1 MKNRERRKW
10 TAALAAAAVVLA
22 FGTSLALGREKYE
35 EKFEKTVALAKDG
48 KVVLNNVSGDIEIRS
63 SKENQVRI
71 EAVKVSQASSMDKA
85 KEDAAKVTIEVTS
98 EAGVVQILTRYPER
112 QGGFWGSGSLNV
124 SVNYKVSIPEK
135 AGVEVKSVSGDVH
148 LEAIGGPAKV
158 KSVSGDA
165 AITGAAGVDV
175 DLTSGDLTL
184 ANISGDVYIKS
195 VSGDIKATGIK
206 GSIELSSISGEIDLK
221 DVSDARSV
229 SAKTVSGNITY
240 IGAIV
245 AGGNYE
251 LKSFSGNVEMRI
263 PAGSA
268 FDFEASTRSGVVDT
282 DFSVEVS
289 GRISPKEI
297 HGTVNKGGARIRLS
311 SFSGDIDLKKY

>member
-1 MKNRERRKW
+1 MSKRESRKW
-10 TAALAAAAVVLA
+10 GAAFAAAAVVLA
-22 FGTSLALGREKYE
+22 FGTALAFAREKYE
-35 EKFEKTVALAKDG
+35 EKFEKTVALANDG
-48 KVVLNNVSGDIEIRS
+48 KVILKNVSGDIEIRS
-63 SKENQVRI
+63 SRENQVRI

-85 KEDAAKVTIEVTS
+85 KENAAKVTIEVTS
-98 EAGVVQILTRYPER
+98 EAGVVQVLTRFPER
-112 QGGFWGSGSLNV
+112 QGGFWGGDSLNV
-124 SVNYKVSIPEK
+124 SVNYKLSIPEK
-135 AGVEVKSVSGDVH
+135 ASVDVKSVSGDVR
-148 LEAIGGPAKV
+148 LESIGGSAKV

-165 AITGAAGVDV
+165 VIRGAAGADV

-184 ANISGDVYIKS
+184 QNISGDVYIKS
-195 VSGDIKATGIK
+195 VSGDIEATGIK

-229 SAKTVSGNITY
+229 TAKTVSGNITY
-240 IGAIV
+240 VGSILA
-245 AGGNYE
+245 AGNYE

-268 FDFEASTRSGVVDT
+268 FDIEASTRSGVIDS
-282 DFSVEVS
+282 DFPVEVS

-311 SFSGDIDLKKY
+311 TFSGDIELRKY